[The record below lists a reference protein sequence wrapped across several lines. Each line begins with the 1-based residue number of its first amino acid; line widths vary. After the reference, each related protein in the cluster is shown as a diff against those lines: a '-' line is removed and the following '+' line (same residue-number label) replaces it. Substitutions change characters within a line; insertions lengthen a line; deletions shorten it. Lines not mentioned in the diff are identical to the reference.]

1 MIWWGSCVPL
11 TNAGLRE
18 SGNLAF
24 FLNSVGPVTNTHVMW
39 DEYFH
44 GQHGSLWDYIARTPL
59 PAGALQVGL
68 RVPRDSVH
76 LFAPP
81 GPDQHAAEI
90 FAPFSAGVCR
100 DARRSVLLGARRI
113 RRRAHRGSAPAFSVE
128 PAARVCPPTPRT
140 TIWPTAPR
148 VALQWNEQEFSATL
162 ARADRVASA
171 AKSDDAETLQVVQ
184 EIFDYASRLELRR
197 AQHHRKAT
205 GMNKTT
211 ELAAHVRTELAKAVV
226 GQRESLDQ
234 LLLVMLVGG
243 HALVEGVPGLAK
255 TLAVKALAHI
265 FQLKFQRVQCT
276 PDLMPADILG
286 ANVYN
291 LSSSTFNLHRGP
303 IFTDLLLVD
312 EINRT
317 PPRTQSALLEA
328 MEEKQVTIDGTRYEL
343 SKSFAVFATQ
353 NPVEFEG
360 TYPLP
365 EAQLDRFLVKIRI
378 SYPDA
383 EQEAQVL
390 QNYQDGFDPRDLQ
403 RMNFS
408 VVPLEVLLAARQ
420 EVAAVRVEP
429 ALFKYIVTLV
439 ARTRNS
445 AAVSLGASPRA
456 AISLMLF
463 AKAIAATEDRD
474 YLIPDDVKQAAPPIL
489 RHRIVLKPEADLEGM
504 TADQVVRE
512 IVRSVEVPK

>member
-1 MIWWGSCVPL
+1 
-11 TNAGLRE
+11 
-18 SGNLAF
+18 
-24 FLNSVGPVTNTHVMW
+24 
-39 DEYFH
+39 
-44 GQHGSLWDYIARTPL
+44 
-59 PAGALQVGL
+59 
-68 RVPRDSVH
+68 
-76 LFAPP
+76 
-81 GPDQHAAEI
+81 
-90 FAPFSAGVCR
+90 
-100 DARRSVLLGARRI
+100 
-113 RRRAHRGSAPAFSVE
+113 
-128 PAARVCPPTPRT
+128 
-140 TIWPTAPR
+140 
-148 VALQWNEQEFSATL
+148 
-162 ARADRVASA
+162 
-171 AKSDDAETLQVVQ
+171 
-184 EIFDYASRLELRR
+184 
-197 AQHHRKAT
+197 
-205 GMNKTT
+205 MNKTT
-211 ELAAHVRTELAKAVV
+211 ELAAHVRTELGKAIV

-234 LLLVMLVGG
+234 LLLVLLVGG

-265 FQLKFQRVQCT
+265 FELKFQRVQCT

-286 ANVYN
+286 ANVFN
-291 LSSSTFNLHRGP
+291 MATSSFTLHRGP

-317 PPRTQSALLEA
+317 PPRTQSALLES
-328 MEEKQVTIDGTRYEL
+328 MEERQVTIDGTRYEL

-365 EAQLDRFLVKIRI
+365 EAQLDRFLAKIRI

-403 RMNFS
+403 RLKFS
-408 VVPLEVLLAARQ
+408 TVALETLLAARQ

-429 ALFKYIVTLV
+429 ALFRYIVTLV

-445 AAVSLGASPRA
+445 TAVSLGASPRA

-463 AKAIAATEDRD
+463 AKAIASTEDRD
-474 YLIPDDVKQAAPPIL
+474 YLIPDDVKQAALPIL
-489 RHRIVLKPEADLEGM
+489 RHRLVLKPEADLEGM